1 MAEEKDK
8 KRGLQRA
15 QPPIDL
21 FTLKPEPDLIAE
33 ASDFKGALVAREA
46 SRTKPKTT
54 PPQHNDP
61 ARSERVKTSVEF
73 LPETLDLIEQMKSH
87 YRRKQRKHLPVW
99 KILDEAIRDLADR
112 RLK

>member
-21 FTLKPEPDLIAE
+21 FTLKPEPDLIAK
-33 ASDFKGALVAREA
+33 ASDSQRASVARKA
-46 SRTKPKTT
+46 TRTKPKTT
-54 PPQHNDP
+54 PPQHKNP
-61 ARSERVKTSVEF
+61 TQSERVKTSVEF

-87 YRRKQRKHLPVW
+87 YRREQRKHLPVW